1 VKLSDKDLQ
10 WSRKSGLRD
19 MQTCLRVMQTKYQ
32 KRCKYIE
39 MKLKNLKN
47 NQNKPGKNAISQL
60 KPSEKDKD
68 ERKYKNRSYK

>member
-1 VKLSDKDLQ
+1 
-10 WSRKSGLRD
+10 
-19 MQTCLRVMQTKYQ
+19 MQTKYQ